1 MLPFLKPHRRHVAM
15 AFGAALLGSALAA
28 LTPIVERQIVD
39 NVILHHRSPLA
50 PWLALL
56 VAAGTVRFG
65 AAYVR
70 RYIGGRIGFDVQY
83 DIRNTVYDQLQR
95 LDFARHDEMQTGQ
108 VVSRANSDVTLIQSA
123 LAFLPLMAGN
133 ILLVAAS
140 LVIMTIF
147 SPLLTAVTL
156 VVVPAVALVALRMR
170 DQVFPATWDAQQ
182 QAGQV
187 AGVVDEA
194 VTGVRVVK
202 GFGQEEREIAR
213 LAASAD
219 RLYRSKM
226 RAVRLK
232 ARYQPLL
239 QALPVFGQV
248 AIVALGGWLALHHR
262 ISVGTFLAFST
273 YLLGMVAPA
282 RMLSGLLTI
291 GQQARAGAVRILD
304 LLDSVPTV
312 GEKPGADVLP
322 PARGEVS
329 FDRVTFGYLRSEPVL
344 DDFELH
350 LAPGETVAVVGAS
363 GSGKSTIAL
372 LLPRFYDVQA
382 GAVRIDGT
390 DVRDVTLGSL
400 RHQIGVVFEE
410 SFLFSDT
417 VRANIAYGKPDAT
430 LEEVEAA
437 ARVAEAHGFIT
448 ALPDGYDT
456 TVGER
461 GLTLSGG
468 QRQRIALAR
477 ALLTNPR
484 ILILDDATS
493 SVDSRVE
500 EEIHATLRRV
510 MEGRTTLLVAH
521 RRSTLRL
528 ADRIAVVDQGRIVDQ
543 GTHEEL
549 LARCPLYRLLLAG
562 PGDDAEGI
570 DAATVSG
577 SEIGVLVGS
586 EGNGAAGNGAAG
598 NGAAGNGAAGN
609 GAMDEA
615 PNGHR
620 ADGGGRDAVT
630 SSAWPA
636 PAQGSVSASVDLS
649 ATAVGLGAGL
659 KGIGG
664 GHGAWMAGLAPT
676 PELLAKVEALRATN
690 DEPHVDV
697 AVESQHDPS
706 FSLRRFVRPYRRGL
720 LAGLVLVI
728 LDALATLAGP
738 VLIRQ
743 GIDHGVLKGST
754 SALLIA
760 AGVFFVVTLADLA
773 DSIAQTFITGRTSE
787 RMLFALR
794 IRIWSQLQRLSID
807 FYDRE
812 MAGRI
817 MTRMTTDVDAL
828 SDLLENGL
836 ITAIV
841 NLFTFVGVAIVMITM
856 NAQLALALLSV
867 VIPLVAAT
875 VVFRRLSARAYRTAR
890 DRIAVVNANL
900 QESLAGVRE
909 SQAFVR
915 EGRNERD
922 FRRVAGSYLD
932 ARIQAQRLVA
942 LYFPFVEFLSEIA
955 AAVVLGVGSVLVGR
969 GSLTPGELI
978 AFVLFADLLFS
989 PIQQLS
995 QVFDAYQQARAS
1007 MEKINEL
1014 MHVETLTPPSD
1025 EPIAIG
1031 RLAGEVRLVDVHFSY
1046 PGVTGAAEALSG
1058 VDLTIRP
1065 RETVALVGET
1075 GAGKS
1080 TVMKLVA
1087 RFYDPTAGA
1096 VLVDGHDLRRLDL
1109 GAFRRQ
1115 LGYVPQEAFLF
1126 SGTIRDNI
1134 AYGRMDASDAEVERA
1149 ARAVGAHD
1157 FIAALP
1163 GGYRHAVTE
1172 RGRSLSSG
1180 QRQLIALAR
1189 AQLVDPA
1196 ILLLDEATSNLD
1208 LGTEAKV
1215 SRAMGI
1221 LARGRTTILIAH
1233 RLQTARTAGRIIV
1246 LDGGQVVE
1254 DGTHEELLALRGRYA
1269 AMWRSFALGD
1279 EDRGEASEAVPA

>member
-1 MLPFLKPHRRHVAM
+1 MLPFLKPHRRHVLM
-15 AFGAALLGSALAA
+15 AFGAAFAGSALAA
-28 LTPIVERQIVD
+28 ATPAVERQIVD

-50 PWLALL
+50 PWLVFLI
-56 VAAGTVRFG
+56 AAGALRFA

-70 RYIGGRIGFDVQY
+70 RFFGGRVSLDVQY

-108 VVSRANSDVTLIQSA
+108 LVSRANSDVGLIQGL
-123 LAFLPLMAGN
+123 LAFLPLMSGN
-133 ILLVAAS
+133 ILLLAAS
-140 LVIMTIF
+140 LIIMTIY

-156 VVVPAVALVALRMR
+156 VVVPLVGLVALRMR

-182 QAGQV
+182 QAGEV
-187 AGVVDEA
+187 AGVVDE
-194 VTGVRVVK
+194 GVSGARVVK

-213 LAASAD
+213 LAASAE

-226 RAVRLK
+226 RAVRLQ

-239 QALPVFGQV
+239 QALPTFGQV

-282 RMLSGLLTI
+282 RMLSGLLTV

-304 LLDSVPTV
+304 LLDSVPIV
-312 GEKPGADVLP
+312 GEKPDAVVLP
-322 PARGEVS
+322 PIGGEVS
-329 FDRVTFGYLRSEPVL
+329 FERVTFGYLRSEPVL
-344 DDFELH
+344 DNFDLR
-350 LAPGETVAVVGAS
+350 LAAGETVAVVGAS

-372 LLPRFYDVQA
+372 LLPRFYDVQG
-382 GAVRIDGT
+382 GAVRIDGV
-390 DVRDVTLGSL
+390 DVRDVTLASL
-400 RHQIGVVFEE
+400 RRQIGVVFEE
-410 SFLFSDT
+410 SFLFSET
-417 VRANIAYGKPDAT
+417 VRGNIAYGKPDAT
-430 LEEVEAA
+430 LEEVQAA
-437 ARVAEAHGFIT
+437 AAMAEAHEFIE
-448 ALPDGYDT
+448 ALPEGYDT
-456 TVGER
+456 VVGER

-477 ALLTNPR
+477 ALLTDPR

-528 ADRIAVVDQGRIVDQ
+528 ADRIAVVDRGRIVDEGSHQ
-543 GTHEEL
+543 EL
-549 LARCPLYRLLLAG
+549 LRRCRLYRLLLAG
-562 PGDDAEGI
+562 PGDDVEGI
-570 DAATVSG
+570 DARDEAQDG
-577 SEIGVLVGS
+577 SEA
-586 EGNGAAGNGAAG
+586 GAAGVAAG
-598 NGAAGNGAAGN
+598 
-609 GAMDEA
+609 
-615 PNGHR
+615 
-620 ADGGGRDAVT
+620 GGVT
-630 SSAWPA
+630 AEAWPEA
-636 PAQGSVSASVDLS
+636 DDRSPRASSTAANLALGS
-649 ATAVGLGAGL
+649 GMMGP
-659 KGIGG
+659 G
-664 GHGAWMAGLAPT
+664 GHANWMGGLPPS
-676 PELLAKVEALRATN
+676 PELLAKVEALRQS
-690 DEPHVDV
+690 DDDPGVDV
-697 AVESQHDPS
+697 AAESRFDPS

-720 LAGLVLVI
+720 IAGLVLVV

-738 VLIRQ
+738 VFIRQ
-743 GIDHGVLKGST
+743 GIDHGVSRGAVSSLF
-754 SALLIA
+754 IA
-760 AGVFFVVTLADLA
+760 AGAFFLVTVADLG
-773 DSIAQTFITGRTSE
+773 DSMAQTVVTGRTSE
-787 RMLFALR
+787 RMLYALR
-794 IRIWSQLQRLSID
+794 VRIWSQLQRLSID

-841 NLFTFVGVAIVMITM
+841 NLFTFVGVAVVMITM
-856 NAQLALALLSV
+856 NVELALALLSV
-867 VIPLVAAT
+867 ILPLLVAT
-875 VVFRRLSARAYRTAR
+875 VYFRRLSSRAYGTAR

-915 EGRNERD
+915 ERRNED
-922 FRRVAGSYLD
+922 QFRQLAGSYLD
-932 ARIQAQRLVA
+932 ARVKAQRLVA

-955 AAVVLGVGSVLVGR
+955 AAVVLGVGAVLVGD
-969 GSLTPGELI
+969 GSLTAGGLI

-1007 MEKINEL
+1007 MVKINEL
-1014 MHVETLTPPSD
+1014 MQIETLTP
-1025 EPIAIG
+1025 EPADPVAIG
-1031 RLAGEVRLVDVHFSY
+1031 AVAGEVRLVDVHFVY
-1046 PGVTGAAEALSG
+1046 PGILGGAEALSG
-1058 VDLTIRP
+1058 VNLTVRP
-1065 RETVALVGET
+1065 KETVALVGET

-1096 VLVDGHDLRRLDL
+1096 VLVDGHDLRHVGL
-1109 GAFRRQ
+1109 GAYRRQ

-1134 AYGRMDASDAEVERA
+1134 AYGRPDAPDAEVEAA
-1149 ARAVGAHD
+1149 ARAVGAHP
-1157 FIAALP
+1157 FIAGLD
-1163 GGYRHAVTE
+1163 GGYRHVVSE
-1172 RGRSLSSG
+1172 RGRSLSAG

-1208 LGTEAKV
+1208 LATEAKFA
-1215 SRAMGI
+1215 RAMGVV
-1221 LARGRTTILIAH
+1221 AEGRTTILIAH
-1233 RLQTARTAGRIIV
+1233 RLQTARTADRIIV
-1246 LDGGQVVE
+1246 LDGGRVVE
-1254 DGTHEELLALRGRYA
+1254 EGSHDELLARQGRYA

-1279 EDRGEASEAVPA
+1279 EDSGEAAEVVSA

>member
-1 MLPFLKPHRRHVAM
+1 MLPFLRPHRRHVVT
-15 AFGAALLGSALAA
+15 AFAAALVGSALAA
-28 LTPIVERQIVD
+28 ATPAVERQIVD

-56 VAAGTVRFG
+56 MMAGAVRFG

-70 RYIGGRIGFDVQY
+70 RFIGGRVSLDVQY

-108 VVSRANSDVTLIQSA
+108 LVSRANSDVGLIQGL
-123 LAFLPLMAGN
+123 LAFLPLMTGN
-133 ILLVAAS
+133 FLLVGTS
-140 LVIMTIF
+140 LVIMTIY
-147 SPLLTAVTL
+147 SPLLTVVTL
-156 VVVPAVALVALRMR
+156 LVVPAVGLVALRMR

-182 QAGQV
+182 QAGEV
-187 AGVVDEA
+187 AGVVDEG

-202 GFGQEEREIAR
+202 GFGQEEREVAR
-213 LAASAD
+213 LAASAE
-219 RLYRSKM
+219 RLYRAKM
-226 RAVRLK
+226 RAVRLR

-239 QALPVFGQV
+239 QALPTFGQV
-248 AIVALGGWLALHHR
+248 AIVALGGWLALRHR

-282 RMLSGLLTI
+282 RMLSGLLTV

-312 GEKPGADVLP
+312 GEKEGADDLP
-322 PARGEVS
+322 PIRGEVS
-329 FDRVTFGYLRSEPVL
+329 FEGVTFGYLRSEPVL
-344 DDFELH
+344 ADFDLR

-372 LLPRFYDVQA
+372 LLPRFYDVQG
-382 GAVRIDGT
+382 GAVRVDGT
-390 DVRDVTLGSL
+390 DIRDVTLASL
-400 RHQIGVVFEE
+400 RRQIGVVFEE

-430 LEEVEAA
+430 LSEVQVAA
-437 ARVAEAHGFIT
+437 AMAEAHEFIA

-477 ALLTNPR
+477 ALLTDPR

-493 SVDSRVE
+493 SIDSRVE

-510 MEGRTTLLVAH
+510 MRGRTTLLVAH

-528 ADRIAVVDQGRIVDQ
+528 ADRIAVVDQGQIIDQ
-543 GTHEEL
+543 GTHAEL
-549 LARCPLYRLLLAG
+549 MARCRRYRQLLAG

-570 DAATVSG
+570 DARDE
-577 SEIGVLVGS
+577 SEAGAGPAGPDGVTAAAWPEVD
-586 EGNGAAGNGAAG
+586 GNAAALALRAMGVPAGGAI
-598 NGAAGNGAAGN
+598 
-609 GAMDEA
+609 
-615 PNGHR
+615 HT
-620 ADGGGRDAVT
+620 GGG
-630 SSAWPA
+630 
-636 PAQGSVSASVDLS
+636 
-649 ATAVGLGAGL
+649 
-659 KGIGG
+659 GG
-664 GHGAWMAGLAPT
+664 GGGSGNNWMGALPPT
-676 PELLAKVEALRATN
+676 PELLAKVEALRQSD
-690 DEPHVDV
+690 DEPGVDV
-697 AVESQHDPS
+697 AAESRYDPG
-706 FSLRRFVRPYRRGL
+706 FSLRHFIRPYRRGL
-720 LAGLVLVI
+720 VAGLVLVV

-738 VLIRQ
+738 VFIRQ
-743 GIDHGVLKGST
+743 GIDHGVSRGAT
-754 SALLIA
+754 SALFIA
-760 AGVFFVVTLADLA
+760 AGSFFAVTVADLF
-773 DSIAQTFITGRTSE
+773 DSMAQTFVTGRTSE

-794 IRIWSQLQRLSID
+794 VRIWAHLQRLSID

-828 SDLLENGL
+828 ADLLENGL

-841 NLFTFVGVAIVMITM
+841 NLFTFVGVAVVMITM
-856 NAQLALALLSV
+856 NAVLALALLSV
-867 VIPLVAAT
+867 ILPLIVAT
-875 VVFRRLSARAYRTAR
+875 VYFRRLSARAYGTAR

-915 EGRNERD
+915 ERRNED
-922 FRRVAGSYLD
+922 NFRQVAGSYLD
-932 ARIQAQRLVA
+932 ARVKAQRLVA

-955 AAVVLGVGSVLVGR
+955 AAVVLGVGSVLIAD
-969 GSLTPGELI
+969 GSLSAGGLI

-1007 MEKINEL
+1007 MVKINEL
-1014 MHVETLTPPSD
+1014 MQLDTLTPDPAD
-1025 EPIAIG
+1025 PVATG
-1031 RLAGEVRLVDVHFSY
+1031 PLAGEVRLVDVHFAY
-1046 PGVTGAAEALSG
+1046 PATAGAEALRG
-1058 VDLTIRP
+1058 VTLTIRP
-1065 RETVALVGET
+1065 RESVALVGET

-1080 TVMKLVA
+1080 TVMKLIA
-1087 RFYDPTAGA
+1087 RFYDPTGGS
-1096 VLVDGHDLRRLDL
+1096 VLVDGHDLRDVDT

-1134 AYGRMDASDAEVERA
+1134 AYGRPDAGNAEVERA
-1149 ARAVGAHD
+1149 ARDVGAHE
-1157 FIAALP
+1157 FIAGLT
-1163 GGYRHAVTE
+1163 GGYHHMVTE
-1172 RGRSLSSG
+1172 RGRSLSAG

-1208 LGTEAKV
+1208 LATEAKFA
-1215 SRAMGI
+1215 RAMGVV
-1221 LARGRTTILIAH
+1221 AEGRTTILIAH
-1233 RLQTARTAGRIIV
+1233 RLQTARSAERIIV
-1246 LDGGQVVE
+1246 LDDGRVVE
-1254 DGTHEELLALRGRYA
+1254 EGTHGELLAEQGRYA
-1269 AMWRSFALGD
+1269 TMWRSFALGD
-1279 EDRGEASEAVPA
+1279 TDSGETAAAVPA

>member
-1 MLPFLKPHRRHVAM
+1 MVGSDSGVTQITSTVGTSSLTDAVRGVVRVARMLEHSSTELTLPQYRLLVMVACGDQRASKLAGRLALSKPTVTAVVDGLVERGMLLRSEVAGDRRAVDLNLTEAGRAALGRNRRGHGGAAGLDTWPLRRPCPHRIGPAPAGRRGRAGGRRRIGRWREVTLPIRPPTGPRRPPPTGTPDAAPAGWIRRMLPFLKPHRRHVAM

-56 VAAGTVRFG
+56 VVAGTVRFG

-133 ILLVAAS
+133 ILLVGAS

-239 QALPVFGQV
+239 QALPIFGQV

-329 FDRVTFGYLRSEPVL
+329 FDRITFGYLRSEPVL

-382 GAVRIDGT
+382 GTVRIDGT

-430 LEEVEAA
+430 MEEVEAA

-477 ALLTNPR
+477 ALLTDPR

-570 DAATVSG
+570 DAAVDG
-577 SEIGVLVGS
+577 AVEADGPEAEVLIGARG
-586 EGNGAAGNGAAG
+586 EGNGASGNGAEGNHPAG
-598 NGAAGNGAAGN
+598 NDPAGMAA
-609 GAMDEA
+609 
-615 PNGHR
+615 NGHR
-620 ADGGGRDAVT
+620 PGGPGPDGVT
-630 SSAWPA
+630 PSAWPA
-636 PAQGSVSASVDLS
+636 TAQGNVSASVDLG
-649 ATAVGLGAGL
+649 ANAVGLGAGL
-659 KGIGG
+659 KGMGG

-676 PELLAKVEALRATN
+676 PELLAKVDALRATN
-690 DEPHVDV
+690 DEPRVDV

-720 LAGLVLVI
+720 LAGLALVV

-773 DSIAQTFITGRTSE
+773 DSMAQTFITGRTGE

-794 IRIWSQLQRLSID
+794 VRIWAQLQRLSID

-828 SDLLENGL
+828 
-836 ITAIV
+836 
-841 NLFTFVGVAIVMITM
+841 
-856 NAQLALALLSV
+856 
-867 VIPLVAAT
+867 AT
-875 VVFRRLSARAYRTAR
+875 CWRT
-890 DRIAVVNANL
+890 
-900 QESLAGVRE
+900 
-909 SQAFVR
+909 
-915 EGRNERD
+915 
-922 FRRVAGSYLD
+922 GSS
-932 ARIQAQRLVA
+932 R
-942 LYFPFVEFLSEIA
+942 
-955 AAVVLGVGSVLVGR
+955 
-969 GSLTPGELI
+969 
-978 AFVLFADLLFS
+978 
-989 PIQQLS
+989 
-995 QVFDAYQQARAS
+995 
-1007 MEKINEL
+1007 
-1014 MHVETLTPPSD
+1014 PS
-1025 EPIAIG
+1025 
-1031 RLAGEVRLVDVHFSY
+1031 
-1046 PGVTGAAEALSG
+1046 
-1058 VDLTIRP
+1058 
-1065 RETVALVGET
+1065 
-1075 GAGKS
+1075 
-1080 TVMKLVA
+1080 
-1087 RFYDPTAGA
+1087 
-1096 VLVDGHDLRRLDL
+1096 
-1109 GAFRRQ
+1109 
-1115 LGYVPQEAFLF
+1115 
-1126 SGTIRDNI
+1126 
-1134 AYGRMDASDAEVERA
+1134 
-1149 ARAVGAHD
+1149 
-1157 FIAALP
+1157 
-1163 GGYRHAVTE
+1163 
-1172 RGRSLSSG
+1172 
-1180 QRQLIALAR
+1180 
-1189 AQLVDPA
+1189 
-1196 ILLLDEATSNLD
+1196 
-1208 LGTEAKV
+1208 
-1215 SRAMGI
+1215 
-1221 LARGRTTILIAH
+1221 
-1233 RLQTARTAGRIIV
+1233 
-1246 LDGGQVVE
+1246 
-1254 DGTHEELLALRGRYA
+1254 
-1269 AMWRSFALGD
+1269 
-1279 EDRGEASEAVPA
+1279 

>member
-1 MLPFLKPHRRHVAM
+1 MKGEGRDAGWIRRMLPFLRPHRRHVAM
-15 AFGAALLGSALAA
+15 AFAAALVGSALAA
-28 LTPIVERQIVD
+28 ATPAVERQIVD

-50 PWLALL
+50 PWLAFLML
-56 VAAGTVRFG
+56 AGALRFG

-70 RYIGGRIGFDVQY
+70 RFIGGRVSLDVQY

-108 VVSRANSDVTLIQSA
+108 LVSRANSDVGLIQSL
-123 LAFLPLMAGN
+123 LAFLPLMTGN
-133 ILLVAAS
+133 FLLLGAS
-140 LVIMTIF
+140 LVIMTIY
-147 SPLLTAVTL
+147 SPLLTVVTL
-156 VVVPAVALVALRMR
+156 LVVPAVGLVALRMR

-182 QAGQV
+182 QAGEV
-187 AGVVDEA
+187 AGVVDEG

-202 GFGQEEREIAR
+202 GFGQEEREVAR
-213 LAASAD
+213 LAASAE
-219 RLYRSKM
+219 RLYRAKM
-226 RAVRLK
+226 RAVRLR

-239 QALPVFGQV
+239 QALPTFGQV

-282 RMLSGLLTI
+282 RMLSGLLTV

-312 GEKPGADVLP
+312 GEKEVADNLAP
-322 PARGEVS
+322 IKGDVS
-329 FDRVTFGYLRSEPVL
+329 FEQVTFGYLRSEPVL
-344 DDFELH
+344 ADFNLR

-372 LLPRFYDVQA
+372 LLPRFYDVQG

-390 DVRDVTLGSL
+390 DIRDVTLASL
-400 RHQIGVVFEE
+400 RRQIGVVFEE

-430 LEEVEAA
+430 LEEVQAA
-437 ARVAEAHGFIT
+437 ASMAEAQEFIA
-448 ALPDGYDT
+448 ALPEGYDT
-456 TVGER
+456 MVGER

-477 ALLTNPR
+477 ALLTDPR
-484 ILILDDATS
+484 VLILDDATS
-493 SVDSRVE
+493 SIDSRVE

-510 MEGRTTLLVAH
+510 MRGRTTLLVAH

-528 ADRIAVVDQGRIVDQ
+528 ADRIAVVDQGQILDQ
-543 GTHEEL
+543 GTHAEL
-549 LARCPLYRLLLAG
+549 MARCRLYRQLLAG

-570 DAATVSG
+570 DARDEADAQAEAADGAVEAGTTGGDVEVASVGSAGGDGVTVAAWPEVAGNAAALARRAAVIPAGGAIHTGGGGGGGGSG
-577 SEIGVLVGS
+577 SNWI
-586 EGNGAAGNGAAG
+586 
-598 NGAAGNGAAGN
+598 
-609 GAMDEA
+609 GAM
-615 PNGHR
+615 
-620 ADGGGRDAVT
+620 
-630 SSAWPA
+630 
-636 PAQGSVSASVDLS
+636 
-649 ATAVGLGAGL
+649 
-659 KGIGG
+659 
-664 GHGAWMAGLAPT
+664 APT
-676 PELLAKVEALRATN
+676 PELLAKVDALRRAD
-690 DEPHVDV
+690 DEPDVDV
-697 AVESQHDPS
+697 VAESRYDPG
-706 FSLRRFVRPYRRGL
+706 FSLRHFIRPYRRGL
-720 LAGLVLVI
+720 VAGLVLVV

-738 VLIRQ
+738 VFIRQ
-743 GIDHGVLKGST
+743 GIDNGVSRGAT
-754 SALLIA
+754 SALFIA
-760 AGVFFVVTLADLA
+760 AGAFFAVTVADLF
-773 DSIAQTFITGRTSE
+773 DSIAQTFVTGRTSE

-794 IRIWSQLQRLSID
+794 VRIWAHLQRLSID

-817 MTRMTTDVDAL
+817 MTRMTTDVDSLA
-828 SDLLENGL
+828 DLLENGL

-841 NLFTFVGVAIVMITM
+841 NLFTFVGVAVVMITM
-856 NAQLALALLSV
+856 NAMLALALLSV
-867 VIPLVAAT
+867 IVPLIVAT
-875 VVFRRLSARAYRTAR
+875 VYFRRLSARAYGTAR

-915 EGRNERD
+915 ERRNED
-922 FRRVAGSYLD
+922 NFRQVAGSYLD
-932 ARIQAQRLVA
+932 ARVKAQQLVA

-955 AAVVLGVGSVLVGR
+955 AAVVLGVGSVLVAD
-969 GSLTPGELI
+969 GSLSAGGLI

-1007 MEKINEL
+1007 MVKINEL
-1014 MHVETLTPPSD
+1014 MQLDTLTPDPVN
-1025 EPIAIG
+1025 PVATG
-1031 RLAGEVRLVDVHFSY
+1031 RLRGEVRLVDVHFTY
-1046 PGVTGAAEALSG
+1046 PGTAGGEALRG
-1058 VDLTIRP
+1058 VTLTIRP
-1065 RETVALVGET
+1065 RESVALVGET

-1080 TVMKLVA
+1080 TVMKLIA
-1087 RFYDPTAGA
+1087 RFYDPTAGT
-1096 VLVDGHDLRRLDL
+1096 VLVDGHDLREVDS

-1134 AYGRMDASDAEVERA
+1134 AYGRPDAPDAEVERA
-1149 ARAVGAHD
+1149 ARDVGAHE
-1157 FIAALP
+1157 FIAGLT
-1163 GGYRHAVTE
+1163 GGYRHVVTE
-1172 RGRSLSSG
+1172 RGRSLSAG

-1208 LGTEAKV
+1208 LATEAKFA
-1215 SRAMGI
+1215 RAMGVV
-1221 LARGRTTILIAH
+1221 AEGRTTILIAH
-1233 RLQTARTAGRIIV
+1233 RLQTARTAERIIV
-1246 LDGGQVVE
+1246 LDDGRVVE
-1254 DGTHEELLALRGRYA
+1254 QGTHDQLLAEQGRYA
-1269 AMWRSFALGD
+1269 TMWRSFAIAD
-1279 EDRGEASEAVPA
+1279 TDSGETAAAVPA